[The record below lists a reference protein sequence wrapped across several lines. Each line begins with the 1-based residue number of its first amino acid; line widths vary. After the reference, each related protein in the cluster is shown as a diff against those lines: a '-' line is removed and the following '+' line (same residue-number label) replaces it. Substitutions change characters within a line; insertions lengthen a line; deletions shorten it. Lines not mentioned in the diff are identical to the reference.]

1 MSWWKNGLLLG
12 AGGIAGLAI
21 AAWLESEG
29 ILDDDHYTVKKGTVR
44 EPSTSESIEALM
56 EKIRDEAKW
65 SMDECTNDEQR
76 EKVYEEVKAS
86 IQKLQTA
93 LERNGDK
100 IITDLKAQAKDDED
114 DELGGS
120 DPLTKYRSTLEKLL
134 KDLDNSK
141 SSAGENE
148 NIIKPELPDD
158 TTRTAVIY
166 DKGAK
171 MHVYQRY

>member
-21 AAWLESEG
+21 AAWLESER
-29 ILDDDHYTVKKGTVR
+29 IFDDDHYTVKRETKR
-44 EPSTSESIEALM
+44 EPSTAESIEALM

-65 SMDECTNDEQR
+65 AMDECTTDEQR
-76 EKVYEEVKAS
+76 EKVYEEVKSS
-86 IQKLQTA
+86 IQKLQAA
-93 LERNGDK
+93 LERSGDK
-100 IITDLKAQAKDDED
+100 IITDLKAQTKEDED

-141 SSAGENE
+141 SAGENE
-148 NIIKPELPDD
+148 NIIKMELPDG
-158 TTRTAVIY
+158 TTRTAV
-166 DKGAK
+166 
-171 MHVYQRY
+171 RPS